1 VTYQV
6 SLYTTI
12 QKLKYTVIKSISSGS
27 FGTVYEVLLEH
38 EEDGVTTSTTKCVLK
53 ELTRLDNLSMERFER
68 EIRILP
74 ELNHPNIVNIFYWN
88 IGGDPPKFLP
98 YYIMEYL
105 KGGSL
110 RKYMDE
116 KFNANKNFVLEPTW
130 AITKIILPICNALAQ
145 AHSSNVYH
153 RDLKPDNI
161 IFTDDTK
168 SSIKV
173 ADWGL
178 VKGDAIDKESLEL
191 TTVTSGGQIGG
202 TPGYCSPEQ
211 WFAFKKD
218 EIDGRTDIY
227 SLGILFYEM
236 LTRKRPSPYD
246 SNDPSTM
253 EKNQLQLKLPTSQPL
268 LSKRTKVDPPSKFNS
283 NVTAQLDACILKM
296 IEVDPEKR
304 QNSVWDLITDL
315 DMLR

>member
-1 VTYQV
+1 M
-6 SLYTTI
+6 
-12 QKLKYTVIKSISSGS
+12 KYTVIRPISSGS
-27 FGTVYEVLLEH
+27 FGTIYEVLVEH
-38 EEDGVTTSTTKCVLK
+38 EEGGITTSTSKCVLK
-53 ELTRLDNLSMERFER
+53 ELTRIDNLSRERFER

-74 ELNHPNIVNIFYWN
+74 ELNHPNIVTILYWN

-116 KFNANKNFVLEPTW
+116 KFNEDRDFVFEPTW
-130 AITKIILPICNALAQ
+130 VISKIILPICNALAQ

-178 VKGDAIDKESLEL
+178 VKGDAIDRESLEL
-191 TTVTSGGQIGG
+191 TTVTSEGQIGG

-211 WFAFKKD
+211 WFAFNKD

-227 SLGILFYEM
+227 SLGILFYEI
-236 LTRKRPSPYD
+236 LTRKRPSPYNP
-246 SNDPSTM
+246 NDPSTLKRKG
-253 EKNQLQLKLPTSQPL
+253 EQQPQPHLPPSTALPINQPFVYS
-268 LSKRTKVDPPSKFNS
+268 PSKFNS
-283 NVTAQLDACILKM
+283 NVTDQLDACILKM
-296 IEVDPEKR
+296 IQVDPDKR
-304 QNSVWDLITDL
+304 QNSVWDLITEL
-315 DMLR
+315 DMMR

>member
-1 VTYQV
+1 
-6 SLYTTI
+6 
-12 QKLKYTVIKSISSGS
+12 LKYTVIRPISSGS
-27 FGTVYEVLLEH
+27 FGTIYEVLVEH
-38 EEDGVTTSTTKCVLK
+38 EEGGITTSTSKCVLK
-53 ELTRLDNLSMERFER
+53 ELTRIDNLSRERFER

-74 ELNHPNIVNIFYWN
+74 ELNHPNIVTILYWN

-110 RKYMDE
+110 RKHMDE
-116 KFNANKNFVLEPTW
+116 KFNEDRDFVFEPTW
-130 AITKIILPICNALAQ
+130 VISKIILPICNALAQ

-178 VKGDAIDKESLEL
+178 VKGDAVDRESLEL
-191 TTVTSGGQIGG
+191 TTVTSEGQIGG

-211 WFAFKKD
+211 WFAFNKD

-227 SLGILFYEM
+227 SLGILFYEI
-236 LTRKRPSPYD
+236 LTRKRPSPYNP
-246 SNDPSTM
+246 NDPSTLKRKG
-253 EKNQLQLKLPTSQPL
+253 EQQPQPHLPPSTALPINQPFVYS
-268 LSKRTKVDPPSKFNS
+268 PSKFNS
-283 NVTAQLDACILKM
+283 NVTDQLDACILKM
-296 IEVDPEKR
+296 IQVDPDKR
-304 QNSVWDLITDL
+304 QNSVWDLITEL
-315 DMLR
+315 DMMR

>member
-1 VTYQV
+1 
-6 SLYTTI
+6 
-12 QKLKYTVIKSISSGS
+12 LKYTVIRPISSGS
-27 FGTVYEVLLEH
+27 FGTIYEVLVEH
-38 EEDGVTTSTTKCVLK
+38 EEGGITTSTSKCVLK
-53 ELTRLDNLSMERFER
+53 ELTRIDNLSRERFER

-74 ELNHPNIVNIFYWN
+74 ELNHPNIVTILYWN

-110 RKYMDE
+110 RKHMDE
-116 KFNANKNFVLEPTW
+116 KFNEDRDFVFEPTW
-130 AITKIILPICNALAQ
+130 VISKIILPICNALAQ

-178 VKGDAIDKESLEL
+178 VKGDAVDRESLEL
-191 TTVTSGGQIGG
+191 TTVTSEGQIGG

-211 WFAFKKD
+211 WFAFNKD

-227 SLGILFYEM
+227 SLGILFYEI
-236 LTRKRPSPYD
+236 LTRKRPSPYNP
-246 SNDPSTM
+246 NDPSTLKRKGEQQPHLLPSM
-253 EKNQLQLKLPTSQPL
+253 ALPINQPFVYS
-268 LSKRTKVDPPSKFNS
+268 PSKFNS
-283 NVTAQLDACILKM
+283 NVTDQLDACILKM
-296 IEVDPEKR
+296 IQVDPDKR
-304 QNSVWDLITDL
+304 QNSIWDLITEL
-315 DMLR
+315 DMMR

>member
-1 VTYQV
+1 M
-6 SLYTTI
+6 
-12 QKLKYTVIKSISSGS
+12 KYTVIRPISSGS
-27 FGTVYEVLLEH
+27 FGTIYEVLVEH
-38 EEDGVTTSTTKCVLK
+38 EEGGVTTSTSKCVLK
-53 ELTRLDNLSMERFER
+53 ELTRIDNLSRERFER

-74 ELNHPNIVNIFYWN
+74 ELNHPNIVTILYWN

-110 RKYMDE
+110 RKYMDK
-116 KFNANKNFVLEPTW
+116 KFNEDRDFVFEPTW
-130 AITKIILPICNALAQ
+130 VINKIILPICNALAQ

-178 VKGDAIDKESLEL
+178 VKGDAIDRESLEL
-191 TTVTSGGQIGG
+191 TTVTSEGQIGG

-211 WFAFKKD
+211 WFAFNKD

-236 LTRKRPSPYD
+236 LTRKRPSQYNP
-246 SNDPSTM
+246 NDPSTLKRKG
-253 EKNQLQLKLPTSQPL
+253 EQQLQPHL
-268 LSKRTKVDPPSKFNS
+268 PPSTTLPINQPNVYSPSEFNS
-283 NVTAQLDACILKM
+283 NVTNQLDACILKM
-296 IEVDPEKR
+296 IEVDPDKR
-304 QNSVWDLITDL
+304 QNSIWDLITEL

>member
-1 VTYQV
+1 
-6 SLYTTI
+6 
-12 QKLKYTVIKSISSGS
+12 LKYKVIRPISSGS
-27 FGTVYEVLLEH
+27 FGTIYEVLVEH
-38 EEDGVTTSTTKCVLK
+38 EEGGIITSTSKCVLK
-53 ELTRLDNLSMERFER
+53 ELTRIDNLSRERFER

-74 ELNHPNIVNIFYWN
+74 ELNHPNIVTILYWN

-116 KFNANKNFVLEPTW
+116 KFNEDRDFVFEPTW
-130 AITKIILPICNALAQ
+130 VINKIILPICNALAQ

-178 VKGDAIDKESLEL
+178 VKGDAIDRESLEL
-191 TTVTSGGQIGG
+191 TTVTSEGQIGG

-211 WFAFKKD
+211 WFAFNKD

-227 SLGILFYEM
+227 SLGILFYEI
-236 LTRKRPSPYD
+236 LTRKRPSPYNP
-246 SNDPSTM
+246 NDPSTLKRKG
-253 EKNQLQLKLPTSQPL
+253 EQQPQPHLPPSPTLPINQSFVY
-268 LSKRTKVDPPSKFNS
+268 SPSKFNS
-283 NVTAQLDACILKM
+283 NITDQLDVCILKM
-296 IEVDPEKR
+296 IQVDPDKR
-304 QNSVWDLITDL
+304 QNSVWDLITEL
-315 DMLR
+315 DMMK

>member
-1 VTYQV
+1 M
-6 SLYTTI
+6 
-12 QKLKYTVIKSISSGS
+12 KYTVIRPISSGS
-27 FGTVYEVLLEH
+27 FGTIYEVLVEH
-38 EEDGVTTSTTKCVLK
+38 EEGGITTSTSKCVLK
-53 ELTRLDNLSMERFER
+53 ELTRIDNLSRERFER

-74 ELNHPNIVNIFYWN
+74 ELNHPNIVTILYWN

-110 RKYMDE
+110 RKHMDE
-116 KFNANKNFVLEPTW
+116 KFNEDRDFVFEPTW
-130 AITKIILPICNALAQ
+130 VISKIILPICNALAQ

-178 VKGDAIDKESLEL
+178 VKGDAIDRESLEL
-191 TTVTSGGQIGG
+191 TTVTSEGQIGG

-211 WFAFKKD
+211 WFAFNKD

-227 SLGILFYEM
+227 SLGILFYEI
-236 LTRKRPSPYD
+236 LTRKRPSPYNP
-246 SNDPSTM
+246 NDPSTLKRKG
-253 EKNQLQLKLPTSQPL
+253 EQQPQPHLPPSTALPINQPFVYS
-268 LSKRTKVDPPSKFNS
+268 PSKFNS
-283 NVTAQLDACILKM
+283 NVTDQLDACILKM
-296 IEVDPEKR
+296 IQVDPDKR
-304 QNSVWDLITDL
+304 QNSVWDLITEL
-315 DMLR
+315 DMMR

>member
-1 VTYQV
+1 M
-6 SLYTTI
+6 
-12 QKLKYTVIKSISSGS
+12 KYTVIRPISSGS
-27 FGTVYEVLLEH
+27 FGTIYEVLVEH
-38 EEDGVTTSTTKCVLK
+38 EEGGITTSTSKCVLK
-53 ELTRLDNLSMERFER
+53 ELTRIDNLSRERFER

-74 ELNHPNIVNIFYWN
+74 ELNHPNIVTILYWN

-110 RKYMDE
+110 RKYMGE
-116 KFNANKNFVLEPTW
+116 KFNEDRDFVFEPTW
-130 AITKIILPICNALAQ
+130 VINKIILPICNALAQ

-178 VKGDAIDKESLEL
+178 VKGDAIDRESLEL
-191 TTVTSGGQIGG
+191 TTVTSEGQIGG

-211 WFAFKKD
+211 WFAFNKD

-227 SLGILFYEM
+227 SLGILFYEI
-236 LTRKRPSPYD
+236 LTRKRPSPYNP
-246 SNDPSTM
+246 NDPSTLKRKG
-253 EKNQLQLKLPTSQPL
+253 EQQPQPHLPPSPTLPINQPFVYS
-268 LSKRTKVDPPSKFNS
+268 PSKFNS
-283 NVTAQLDACILKM
+283 NVTDQLDACILKM
-296 IEVDPEKR
+296 IQVDPDKR
-304 QNSVWDLITDL
+304 QNSVWDLITEL
-315 DMLR
+315 DMMR

>member
-1 VTYQV
+1 M
-6 SLYTTI
+6 
-12 QKLKYTVIKSISSGS
+12 KYNVIKPISSGS
-27 FGTVYEVLLEH
+27 FGTIYEVLLEH
-38 EEDGVTTSTTKCVLK
+38 EEDGVTSSTSKCVLK
-53 ELTRLDNLSMERFER
+53 ELTRLDNLSRERFER
-68 EIRILP
+68 EIKILP
-74 ELNHPNIVNIFYWN
+74 ELNHTNIVNILYWN

-110 RKYMDE
+110 RRYMDE
-116 KFNANKNFVLEPTW
+116 KFNTNKSFVFDPTW
-130 AITKIILPICNALAQ
+130 VISTIILPICNALAQ
-145 AHSSNVYH
+145 AHSSYVYH

-161 IFTDDTK
+161 IFTDDTR

-191 TTVTSGGQIGG
+191 TAVTSQGQIGG

-211 WFAFKKD
+211 WFAFNKD

-227 SLGILFYEM
+227 SLGIIFYEM
-236 LTRKRPSPYD
+236 LTRILPSPYN
-246 SNDPSTM
+246 SNDPYTL
-253 EKNQLQLKLPTSQPL
+253 EKSRRQLQLPTFQH
-268 LSKRTKVDPPSKFNS
+268 LSSNQTKVDPPSKFNS
-283 NVTAQLDACILKM
+283 NVTSKLDACILKM
-296 IEVDPEKR
+296 IEVDPQNR
-304 QNSVWDLITDL
+304 QSSVWDLITDL